1 MTQKAKDQ
9 KVNRVEPVKEILQL
23 PSTFTVIEP
32 DGNESEWGD
41 CFPGNRN
48 SAKDSLKFAVQ
59 PERLQNNDQKD
70 SFIIVI
76 GMQKGGQPQST
87 CRYGN
92 LHEQVKIIP
101 KSGDGLAVFKYGHS
115 HHNKQ
120 SDQ

>member
-48 SAKDSLKFAVQ
+48 SAKDSLEFAVQ
-59 PERLQNNDQKD
+59 TEGVQNNDQKD
-70 SFIIVI
+70 SFVIVI
-76 GMQKGGQPQST
+76 SMQKGSQP
-87 CRYGN
+87 
-92 LHEQVKIIP
+92 
-101 KSGDGLAVFKYGHS
+101 
-115 HHNKQ
+115 
-120 SDQ
+120 